1 MNHVKLEL
9 TDEELEE
16 LEFFVGSVSLSTLE
30 YFCNHL
36 GLKKTRPLQ
45 MSFNKL
51 FSELHKSLEDRDK

>member
-16 LEFFVGSVSLSTLE
+16 LEFFVGCMSPSTLE

-36 GLKKTRPLQ
+36 ELKKTNSLQ

-51 FSELHKSLEDRDK
+51 FFGLHKHIKDK